1 MPWVEPTTHAAPLD
15 ERSRNATPPRPPGP
29 RACTLESRTDR
40 RRRGAGGNDMKIRFA
55 FGVIAAGLA
64 FGAAADSFVELTN
77 ESAWAIHELYVSTVS
92 DEEWGPDQLRE
103 QTIETGGTF
112 RLSGIPC
119 DDYDVRI
126 VDEDGD
132 ACI

>member
-1 MPWVEPTTHAAPLD
+1 
-15 ERSRNATPPRPPGP
+15 
-29 RACTLESRTDR
+29 
-40 RRRGAGGNDMKIRFA
+40 MKLRFA
-55 FGVIAAGLA
+55 IGMVAAGLA
-64 FGAAADSFVELTN
+64 SGATAASFVELTN

-92 DEEWGPDQLRE
+92 DEEWGPDQMRD
-103 QTIETGGTF
+103 QIIETGGTF

-132 ACI
+132 ACVLREVTMCDNEAVTITDEDLLGCQANTDE